1 VPPIKNI
8 EKKNIFCENPVEVRS
23 FDGIETVLVAQA
35 CCTVFHYEC
44 SLRLTDCPKCERIAA
59 RSLDRL
65 VTQSRLARELP
76 LEPASK
82 CLTSST
88 TDEADQEDDANIST

>member
-1 VPPIKNI
+1 LGVFCSPI
-8 EKKNIFCENPVEVRS
+8 
-23 FDGIETVLVAQA
+23 GIETVLVPQA

-76 LEPASK
+76 LETASK
-82 CLTSST
+82 CLTSSADT
-88 TDEADQEDDANIST
+88 YEADQEDDANMST